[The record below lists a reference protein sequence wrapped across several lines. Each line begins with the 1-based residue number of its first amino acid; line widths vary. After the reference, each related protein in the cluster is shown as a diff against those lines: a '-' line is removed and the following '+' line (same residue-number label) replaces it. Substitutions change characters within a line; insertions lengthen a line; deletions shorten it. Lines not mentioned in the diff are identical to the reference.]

1 MTREEILTTAEKI
14 ICRDR
19 NEQYGEP
26 EDNFSIIAEYWSAYL
41 NGKYR
46 TGTPISSE
54 DVANMMS
61 LFKLGRITTSKNH
74 KVDNYVDLAGYA
86 ACAAECAEQ
95 ELKKM
100 CSLAENWKAPL
111 NDEGKSCVSY
121 SSND

>member
-1 MTREEILTTAEKI
+1 MTREEILTIAKEI

-86 ACAAECAEQ
+86 ACAAECVEQ
-95 ELKKM
+95 DLRKIY
-100 CSLAENWKAPL
+100 SLAEKLKAPL
-111 NDEGKSCVSY
+111 NDAEKSCVKC
-121 SSND
+121 SND

>member
-1 MTREEILTTAEKI
+1 MTREEILTTAREI

-74 KVDNYVDLAGYA
+74 KIDNYVDLAGYA
-86 ACAAECAEQ
+86 ACAAECAEE
-95 ELKKM
+95 ELRKIY
-100 CSLAENWKAPL
+100 SLAEKLKAPSE
-111 NDEGKSCVSY
+111 DAEKCCSRC
-121 SSND
+121 SND

>member
-1 MTREEILTTAEKI
+1 MNREDILKTATEIV
-14 ICRDR
+14 CRDR

-86 ACAAECAEQ
+86 ACAAECAEE
-95 ELKKM
+95 ELRKM
-100 CSLAENWKAPL
+100 YSLAEKWKAPL
-111 NDEGKSCVSY
+111 NDAEKSCVKC
-121 SSND
+121 SND